1 MVDVTC
7 DLRGELSLE
16 IKVDA
21 SEIKKEKSDVV
32 KSLVSFLKDKTS
44 ADVTADAEIVTV
56 KGEGDAV
63 TKKYIKVLVKKFLH
77 QQALKESFRV
87 IMDEENTLKINER
100 RLYEDQE

>member
-1 MVDVTC
+1 MVVACRSREVND
-7 DLRGELSLE
+7 LE

-32 KSLVSFLKDKTS
+32 KNLVEFLKDKTS
-44 ADVTADAEIVTV
+44 ADVSADAEVVTV

-77 QQALKESFRV
+77 KQELKESFRV

>member
-1 MVDVTC
+1 VN
-7 DLRGELSLE
+7 GLE

-32 KSLVSFLKDKTS
+32 KSLVEFLKDKTN
-44 ADVTADAEIVTV
+44 ADVSADAEMVTV

-77 QQALKESFRV
+77 QQELKESFRV
-87 IMDEENTLKINER
+87 IMDEENTLKVNER
-100 RLYEDQE
+100 RLFEEQE